1 MKELIPWWARIGAKL
16 VLSRLPASY
25 GVWRKLNLFAHGAM
39 DQADYAVHVFQKHF
53 ARARR
58 FGGRGFVALEL
69 GPGDSLSSA
78 IMAAAHG
85 ATHTHLVD
93 VGQFA
98 TRDLAVYRDLAS
110 HVRAKGMRPPDLER
124 VRDIPGLLEVCHA
137 TYHTHGLES
146 MRSIPSESVDF
157 IWSHAVLEHLRR
169 HEFADLMR
177 EMRRVLR
184 LQGVCSHQV
193 DLQDHLGGA
202 LNHMRISSRW
212 WEADWMAQSG
222 FYTNRLPMS
231 EMLQIFEFA
240 GFTVE
245 VMATERWESLPT
257 PRAALAAEFRTRDTQ
272 ELLVKG
278 FEVLLS
284 PA

>member
-16 VLSRLPASY
+16 VLSRLPATY
-25 GVWRKLNLFAHGAM
+25 GVWRKLNLFTHGAM
-39 DQADYAVHVFQKHF
+39 DQADYAVYVFQKHF
-53 ARARR
+53 ARAQH
-58 FGGRGFVALEL
+58 FGERQFVALEL

-78 IMAAAHG
+78 IIAAAHG

-93 VGQFA
+93 VGHFA
-98 TRDLAVYRDLAS
+98 THDLAVYRELAS
-110 HVRAKGMRPPDLER
+110 HLQVKGMRPPDLKCI
-124 VRDIPGLLEVCHA
+124 RDIVELLKVCRA

-146 MRSIPSESVDF
+146 MRSIPAQSVDF

-169 HEFADLMR
+169 HEFADLVR

-184 LQGVCSHQV
+184 SPGICSHQV

-212 WEADWMAQSG
+212 WETDWMAQSG
-222 FYTNRLPMS
+222 FYTNRLTMS
-231 EMLQIFEFA
+231 EMLGTFERA
-240 GFTVE
+240 GFVVE
-245 VMATERWESLPT
+245 VIATERWDRLPT
-257 PRAALAAEFRTRDTQ
+257 PRAALAPEFQTRDTQ

-284 PA
+284 PV